1 MALTFRTRRV
11 LYACLG
17 IIVGIVVLALAAAW
31 MLDPVENPAPLES
44 EIVR

>member
-1 MALTFRTRRV
+1 MTFRSRRV

-17 IIVGIVVLALAAAW
+17 IIVGTVVLALATAW
-31 MLDPVENPAPLES
+31 LLGPVEHPAPLES